1 MGDSFFLVLLL
12 LALAAII
19 LRQDFVLTLVYF
31 FAAAY
36 AAGRGWSRRALNAI
50 QFQRTYPHR
59 VFLHEQIPVQLDLI
73 NTGWLPVIWAQLMD
87 SLPVEL
93 IVPNSFRRVIALGP
107 YGRARLDYTLRAAR
121 RGCYAIGPLY
131 LRSGD
136 LFGLSADAENAG
148 QPDRL
153 IVYPRIIPLTRVPLP
168 SRSPHGALRTTQ
180 PIFEDPARVRGKRDY
195 AAGDSFRRID
205 WKTSAAAGRLQV
217 KILEPSIALET
228 LIVLNLNTDEYDYR
242 TRSDATELAVVTA
255 ASLANWLVGQRESIG
270 LAANG
275 ADPLNE
281 DRPLPVLYPR
291 KGRAHLMN
299 VLDVLARARAARVGP
314 LIDVLRRETPRLS
327 WGTTLVLI
335 TGSADEAAFDAI
347 FRARR
352 AGLNVVL
359 ILVGLVMD
367 AEAIRDRARHFGV
380 PLFEFLRERD
390 LDVWRQ

>member
-1 MGDSFFLVLLL
+1 MGDSFFLLLLL

-36 AAGRGWSRRALNAI
+36 AVGRGWSRRALNAVR
-50 QFQRTYPHR
+50 FERTYPHR
-59 VFLHEQIPVQLDLI
+59 VFLNEKIPVQLELI
-73 NTGWLPVIWAQLMD
+73 NTRWLPVIWAQLMD

-93 IVPNSFRRVIALGP
+93 SVPNSFRSVIALGP
-107 YGRARLDYTLRAAR
+107 YGRARLTYTLNAAR
-121 RGCYAIGPLY
+121 RGCYVIGPLS

-136 LFGLSADAENAG
+136 LFGLSDDAENVG

-153 IVYPRIIPLTRVPLP
+153 IVYPRIIPLTKAPLP
-168 SRSPHGALRTTQ
+168 SRSPHGALRSAQ

-195 AAGDSFRRID
+195 AAGDPYRRID

-217 KILEPSIALET
+217 KIFEPSIALDT
-228 LIVLNLNTDEYDYR
+228 LIVLNLNADEYDYR
-242 TRSDATELAVVTA
+242 TRGDATELAVITA
-255 ASLANWLVGQRESIG
+255 ASLANWLVGQREAVG

-281 DRPLPVLYPR
+281 NRPLPVLYPR

-299 VLDVLARARAARVGP
+299 VLDVLARVRAARVQP
-314 LIDVLRRETPRLS
+314 LVDVLRRETPRLP

-335 TGSADEAAFDAI
+335 TGSADEAAFDEI

-359 ILVGLVMD
+359 ILMGMVMD
-367 AEAIRDRARHFGV
+367 ADVIRRRARHFGV
-380 PLFEFLRERD
+380 PLFELLRERD
-390 LDVWRQ
+390 LEVWRQ